1 MRSDPESDGDG
12 GLFASN
18 PPGVRRILS
27 GCSAG
32 IAGAGGIG
40 SNAAMLL
47 ARAGLG
53 RIVVVDH
60 DAIAPSNLN
69 RQAYFLDQ
77 CGKLKVDAL
86 AENVSRIGAGTVLT
100 GLAMRLAPG
109 GFCSPFEGC
118 DVLIEALDLAETK
131 VLAIEEWTRGMPEVP
146 VIAVSGIAGTGASGT
161 IRLER
166 HGSVSLVGDQT
177 SDLHLGTLS
186 TRVSLAASMVADEAV
201 SILLERHARGT
212 PACGA
217 GERYDGGS
225 A

>member
-1 MRSDPESDGDG
+1 MGSDPESDVGV
-12 GLFASN
+12 FSSN
-18 PPGVRRILS
+18 PPGVRTILA

-40 SNAAMLL
+40 SNVAMLL

-53 RIVVVDH
+53 RITVVDH
-60 DAIAPSNLN
+60 DEVALPNLN

-86 AENVSRIGAGTVLT
+86 AENVSRTGAGTVFT
-100 GLAMRLAPG
+100 GIAIRLSPG
-109 GFCSPFEGC
+109 GFCVPFEGC

-131 VLAIEEWTRGMPEVP
+131 VLAIEEWTRGMPDVP

-166 HGSVSLVGDQT
+166 HGSVTLVGDQT
-177 SDLHLGTLS
+177 SDLSLGTLS

-201 SILLERHARGT
+201 SILLERYDRGV
-212 PACGA
+212 PACRE
-217 GERYDGGS
+217 GERADGGS
-225 A
+225 V

>member
-1 MRSDPESDGDG
+1 MRSDPEYDVGVFS
-12 GLFASN
+12 SN

-40 SNAAMLL
+40 SNVAMLL

-53 RIVVVDH
+53 RITVVDH
-60 DAIAPSNLN
+60 DEVALPNLN

-77 CGKLKVDAL
+77 CGRLKVDAL
-86 AENVSRIGAGTVLT
+86 AENVSRIGAGTVFT
-100 GLAMRLAPG
+100 GIGIRLLPG
-109 GFCSPFEGC
+109 GFCAPFEGC

-131 VLAIEEWTRGMPEVP
+131 VLAIEEWTRGMPGVP

-161 IRLER
+161 IRLDH

-177 SDLHLGTLS
+177 SDLSLGTLA
-186 TRVSLAASMVADEAV
+186 TRVSLAAAMVADQAV
-201 SILLERHARGT
+201 SILLERYDGGG
-212 PACGA
+212 PVCGA
-217 GERYDGGS
+217 GERDGGS
-225 A
+225 V

>member
-1 MRSDPESDGDG
+1 MLSDPGSGMNG
-12 GLFASN
+12 GVFASN
-18 PPGVRRILS
+18 PPGTRRVLS
-27 GCSAG
+27 GCSVG

-60 DAIAPSNLN
+60 DEVALSNLN

-77 CGKLKVDAL
+77 CGRLKVDAL
-86 AENVSRIGAGTVLT
+86 AENISRIGTGTVFT
-100 GLAMRLAPG
+100 GLPIRLSPG
-109 GFCSPFEGC
+109 GFCAPFEGC
-118 DVLIEALDLAETK
+118 DLLIEALDLAETK
-131 VLAIEEWTRGMPEVP
+131 VMAIEEWALGMPGVP

-166 HGSVSLVGDQT
+166 RGSISLVGDQT
-177 SDLHLGTLS
+177 SGLHLGTLS
-186 TRVSLAASMVADEAV
+186 TKVSLAASMVADEAV
-201 SILLERHARGT
+201 SILLERHASGASAR
-212 PACGA
+212 GA
-217 GERYDGGS
+217 GEVPDGGS